1 MGQSRH
7 FDRGPAPSGLSR
19 STDIVRSPRYVGLVP
34 IATNRGNV
42 WDKQRRKGG
51 TALPVP
57 AASVAALVRRF
68 RPGSRTAYPW
78 TDDHAGLAPLE
89 LDELGPELDGH
100 HHLFG
105 RGLTLTVDLGP
116 ALYGPGVVKVRQQQ
130 FLLLQLSDELGPA
143 RLDRIV
149 ARLRPCNERKRLE
162 NWHAGSPLLDEPG
175 RF

>member
-19 STDIVRSPRYVGLVP
+19 STDIVRPARYVGLVP
-34 IATNRGNV
+34 VAT
-42 WDKQRRKGG
+42 K
-51 TALPVP
+51 
-57 AASVAALVRRF
+57 S
-68 RPGSRTAYPW
+68 
-78 TDDHAGLAPLE
+78 
-89 LDELGPELDGH
+89 DGH

-116 ALYGPGVVKVRQQQ
+116 ALYGPGVVRVRREQ

-149 ARLRPCNERKRLE
+149 ARLRQCNERKRLE
-162 NWHAGSPLLDEPG
+162 NWFSVVG
-175 RF
+175 